1 MVIMRCLVVVMVLW
15 QSVAA
20 QSFQPYFRNIRLD
33 NGLSHNVVNCVLEDR
48 RGFLWFGTEDG
59 LNRYDGKFF
68 TVFRS
73 EVAGDFGL
81 SGNIITDLYE
91 DKNGVL
97 WIATA
102 EGGLIKYTYTA
113 PAGKQ
118 FRHYMHNANDSESIP
133 ENNVIKIVEDNQ
145 GYLWLA
151 TGSSFVVRFN
161 KHTGKFDTPVRHGAR
176 SILSLALA
184 DHDTLW
190 VGDADGGLLRIHTP
204 TLHYTENEPYQRTNA
219 NLPNASITALF
230 AARNGQLWF
239 GSWNN
244 KLYNYST
251 VSQQQTIYSHA
262 NHPDIPDDEFVSFA
276 QDKQQRLWIAGKGT
290 GVTVYNAATGN
301 FHNFHHDPAK
311 EGSLADD
318 HVNVVIRRS

>member
-15 QSVAA
+15 QNVAA
-20 QSFQPYFRNIRLD
+20 QSLQPYFRNIRLD
-33 NGLSHNVVNCVLEDR
+33 NGLSHNVVTCILEDR

-91 DKNGVL
+91 EKNGAL

-102 EGGLIKYTYTA
+102 EGGLIKYNYTA
-113 PAGKQ
+113 PSGKQ

-133 ENNVIKIVEDNQ
+133 ENNVTKIVEDNQ

-161 KHTGKFDTPVRHGAR
+161 KAHRQVRHTGTAR
-176 SILSLALA
+176 
-184 DHDTLW
+184 
-190 VGDADGGLLRIHTP
+190 
-204 TLHYTENEPYQRTNA
+204 RT
-219 NLPNASITALF
+219 
-230 AARNGQLWF
+230 
-239 GSWNN
+239 
-244 KLYNYST
+244 
-251 VSQQQTIYSHA
+251 
-262 NHPDIPDDEFVSFA
+262 
-276 QDKQQRLWIAGKGT
+276 
-290 GVTVYNAATGN
+290 
-301 FHNFHHDPAK
+301 
-311 EGSLADD
+311 
-318 HVNVVIRRS
+318 